1 MQLHAKSTLLHLQAD
16 LRCKPDIEE
25 IFKEH
30 RCILYLPYCCLD
42 VCSALPSDALGTCAI
57 QVQI

>member
-1 MQLHAKSTLLHLQAD
+1 MQLHAKSTLLPLQAD

-30 RCILYLPYCCLD
+30 RCILYLLYCCLD
-42 VCSALPSDALGTCAI
+42 VCLHCPVML
-57 QVQI
+57 